1 MVRARNRGVVPV
13 TAPLAWRRR
22 GIPVSQTAQVHHHAR
37 VAWRDGLPLDDAI
50 ARCAEHFPAAEHDL
64 IRELTSNAYRQEE
77 AKAITGEQAREDP
90 ARLTLVGLPD
100 VLHEPILMVVQAP
113 AGEHRV
119 RLEALGESS
128 EWRSASSAVRV
139 DAVGRMLR
147 RLRAEVS
154 PDLLTATLGMMDRRT
169 GRWRL
174 PAQSP
179 VAERGQMMQWLSD
192 VAQESETTGTTPA
205 PILRALAWPGRLT
218 LLHAR
223 EKRGKSTLA
232 RFAVA
237 ALSRGRDW
245 LDAPT
250 VDGGARAL
258 LVSEEHRED
267 VTRMMMQPGVD
278 ADLSRIA
285 IAPAVSIAHVR
296 AMLDAES
303 FGVVLIDT
311 LTAFAGANGIRDLHG
326 AGDLAVLLA
335 DLAAAAK
342 EHDCAVIAAHH
353 NRKNQIGDGD
363 TEYRDS
369 TAIGAAADMIVSM
382 EDVEHAP
389 RSRRLVLRG
398 RWDEP
403 ALTVTLGPGGYEVD
417 AEDEPA
423 RPTPATSS
431 RPTVQRILLHVH
443 RFESG
448 AGPDKRLP
456 ARTIAGA
463 LDMTGARRYPDCK
476 QALEDLIDE
485 GLLDHVDAVDAVKR
499 RDAQKRQMLGYGLT
513 DRGRKCAADLAA
525 AASAVVAF
533 PTRGG
538 ADPTTAL
545 DPPGNTGDSAVT
557 APDNSTPPTT
567 ALGNGTLEGAK
578 VDDELRRMITDSALP
593 MDRDAAPAALRL
605 LIDKRSA
612 GGSLTATEV
621 DQLAEWVER
630 RADELIASGE
640 VTEADGD
647 AYNRE
652 VANGQTVIVESY
664 SPPQG
669 AETHRPTCPEDAQ
682 AWLRLHGSYIE
693 GCGHVETDPECRIG
707 KAGARLYRR
716 DRAIILEDALGT
728 MRVGPRALR
737 WAGIPDEMIAALARG
752 RELQRGAFGEWHD
765 TGDPSQQYYPVGDE
779 TIQ

>member
-1 MVRARNRGVVPV
+1 MSE
-13 TAPLAWRRR
+13 
-22 GIPVSQTAQVHHHAR
+22 IAQIHHHAR
-37 VAWRDGLPLDDAI
+37 VAFRDGLSLDDAI
-50 ARCAEHFPAAEHDL
+50 ARCAEHFPDAEHDQ
-64 IRELTSNAYRQEE
+64 IRQLTRNAYNANSADLPPEDGRECVCGRRLREGERLCIACGHEE
-77 AKAITGEQAREDP
+77 H
-90 ARLTLVGLPD
+90 LLGLPD
-100 VLHEPILMVVQAP
+100 VLHEPLLMVLQAP
-113 AGEHRV
+113 VGTHRV
-119 RLEALGESS
+119 RLEALGESDA
-128 EWRSASSAVRV
+128 WRSASPAVRV
-139 DAVGRMLR
+139 DTVGRILR
-147 RLRAEVS
+147 RLRDDDAVPPKLRGAVS
-154 PDLLTATLGMMDRRT
+154 PDLLTATLGAMDRRT

-174 PAQSP
+174 PAHSP
-179 VAERGQMMQWLSD
+179 GAERGQMMKWLSD
-192 VAQESETTGTTPA
+192 VAQESKTAGSTPT
-205 PILRALAWPGRLT
+205 PVLRGLAWPGRLT
-218 LLHAR
+218 LIHAR

-303 FGVVLIDT
+303 FHVVLIDT
-311 LTAFAGANGIRDLHG
+311 LTAFAAANGIRDLHG

-382 EDVEHAP
+382 EDVEHAE

-403 ALTVTLGPGGYEVD
+403 ALTVTLGPSGYEID
-417 AEDEPA
+417 AEDELAAPP
-423 RPTPATSS
+423 RSTSS
-431 RPTVQRILLHVH
+431 RPTVQRILLHVQ
-443 RFESG
+443 RFQAE

-463 LDMTGARRYPDCK
+463 LDMGGRRFAECRD
-476 QALEDLIDE
+476 ALGNLTDD
-485 GLLDHVDAVDAVKR
+485 GLLDHVDAVEGVKR
-499 RDAQKRQMLGYGLT
+499 NDASKRQMLGYGLT
-513 DRGRKCAADLAA
+513 DCGRKLAAELAA
-525 AASAVVAF
+525 APSCVSASL
-533 PTRGG
+533 TRGG
-538 ADPTTAL
+538 ANPETQL
-545 DPPGNTGDSAVT
+545 DPPGNTDDSCVSAHGNAT
-557 APDNSTPPTT
+557 APETQ
-567 ALGNGTLEGAK
+567 LGNATRGAK

-593 MDRDAAPAALRL
+593 MDRDAAPSALRL

-621 DQLAEWVER
+621 DQLAAWAER

-640 VTEADGD
+640 VPEDDGD
-647 AYNRE
+647 AFNRE
-652 VANGQTVIVESY
+652 VANGKTVIVESY
-664 SPPQG
+664 SPPEG
-669 AETHRPTCPEDAQ
+669 ADPHRPTCPEDAQ
-682 AWLRLHGSYIE
+682 AWLRLHGSYVEGRGPIE
-693 GCGHVETDPECRIG
+693 TAPDCHIG
-707 KAGARLYRR
+707 KADARLYRR
-716 DRAIILEDALGT
+716 DRAIILEDALGQ

-737 WAGIPDEMIAALARG
+737 WAGMPEEMIAALVG
-752 RELQRGAFGEWHD
+752 GHELQRGEYGEWRD
-765 TGDPSQQYYPVGDE
+765 VADPSRQYTPVGDE

>member
-1 MVRARNRGVVPV
+1 M
-13 TAPLAWRRR
+13 
-22 GIPVSQTAQVHHHAR
+22 SQTAQVHHHAR

-50 ARCAEHFPAAEHDL
+50 ARCAEHFPAAEHDM

-77 AKAITGEQAREDP
+77 AKAITVEQAREDP

-128 EWRSASSAVRV
+128 EWRSASTAVRV
-139 DAVGRMLR
+139 DAVGRMHR

-174 PAQSP
+174 PTHSP
-179 VAERGQMMQWLSD
+179 VAERGQMMKWLSD
-192 VAQESETTGTTPA
+192 VAQESETTGSTPA
-205 PILRALAWPGRLT
+205 PILRGLAWPGRLT

-250 VDGGARAL
+250 VDGGTRAL

-342 EHDCAVIAAHH
+342 EHDCAVITAHH

-423 RPTPATSS
+423 RPTPTTSS

-443 RFESG
+443 RFQSG

-513 DRGRKCAADLAA
+513 DRGRKRAADLAGQ
-525 AASAVVAF
+525 ASAVVAS

-545 DPPGNTGDSAVT
+545 DPPVNTGDSAVT
-557 APDNSTPPTT
+557 AADNSTAPTT
-567 ALGNGTLEGAK
+567 ALDNSTRRAK

-605 LIDKRSA
+605 LIDKRAA
-612 GGSLTATEV
+612 GGSLTVVEV
-621 DQLAEWVER
+621 DQLTDWVSR

-647 AYNRE
+647 AYIRD
-652 VANGQTVIVESY
+652 VANGKTVIVESY
-664 SPPQG
+664 SPPEG
-669 AETHRPTCPEDAQ
+669 AEAHRPTCPEDAQ
-682 AWLRLHGSYIE
+682 AWLRLHGSYVE
-693 GCGHVETDPECRIG
+693 GRGHVETDPECKIG
-707 KAGARLYRR
+707 KAGARLVRR
-716 DRAIILEDALGT
+716 ENSIILEDPLGT
-728 MRVGPRALR
+728 MTVGPRALR
-737 WAGIPDEMIAALARG
+737 WAGIPSAMIVALARG
-752 RELQRGAFGEWHD
+752 CELRRGEYGEWHD
-765 TGDPSQQYYPVGDE
+765 PNDPNRQYLPVGDE